1 MNGHISHGKWNE
13 AFQTALMANNL
24 QLVVAT
30 CESVNPMQLFNQN
43 PCPLSQ
49 SVLLSLIQQLGKL
62 KGLIWE
68 HCLTKKRK
76 KKITTF
82 HSKDSIALT

>member
-62 KGLIWE
+62 KGVDLE
-68 HCLTKKRK
+68 TLFDEK
-76 KKITTF
+76 KKEKNYNV
-82 HSKDSIALT
+82 S